1 MSQQKPAQHRRTGH
15 RMSRLARFAPT
26 SMMRRLFSFYRLQL
40 RLLWTWRPGRRALVL
55 RVAISFLVG
64 IAALTLTVW
73 VVPGIHATGPVS
85 VAGAF
90 VVLSALNLLVRPVL
104 LAVLAPFSPIAL
116 ALATLFFQVAAF
128 YVIGETMP
136 GITVD
141 GPVPAFTASWAYAI
155 VSVTFT
161 SILSSSSDDSYWG
174 VLIRQ
179 LALSRRGVIRTDRP
193 GVVVIQVDGLAH
205 PVLTHQIRA
214 GRVPFL
220 SRWVRTGSM
229 RLDRWTC
236 LLPSQT
242 SASQAGI
249 LHGNN
254 GFIPAFRWW
263 EKDRGRMMVSNR
275 PEDAAEI
282 GRRASNGRG
291 LLAVDGASIGN
302 LVSGDAVRSY
312 ITAATI
318 RDPGQGLGRSQTF
331 FSFFASPY
339 NYLHTTALTVGEV
352 FKEYVQ
358 AARAKRNGVEPRMER
373 GFPYPIARAATNVA
387 LRALATSLVLEEM
400 FRGTPVIYVDYTDYD
415 EIAHHSGPERAE
427 TLDALDGVDRVIRS
441 LARAAEDTPRPYKF
455 VILSDH
461 GQSLGATFRQRY
473 GQTLQQVIT
482 ALMGGDV
489 HTHSTV
495 DPLAAWGPI
504 AGVLAETSQTAGATG
519 ALTRVMTRSSRA
531 EATAADEQRAAD
543 TTLPELVV
551 APSGNLA
558 LVYFPRMAGRATV
571 EEIDRS
577 WPGLVASLG
586 RHPGIG
592 LLMARSKAH
601 GTVVVGARGSRYLDS
616 GRVEGEDP
624 VAPYGEHAITGLR
637 RLAGMEHCGD
647 LVLVSLYDAE
657 TDEVAAFEELIGSHG
672 GIGGAQ
678 TEAFILHPADWT
690 VDEPLVGAEA
700 VYRQLRRWLDPRGLG
715 PRPSVPPA
723 D

>member
-1 MSQQKPAQHRRTGH
+1 MI
-15 RMSRLARFAPT
+15 
-26 SMMRRLFSFYRLQL
+26 RRLFSFYRLQL
-40 RLLWTWRPGRRALVL
+40 RLLWTWRPGRRALLL
-55 RVAISFLVG
+55 RIGISFVVG
-64 IAALTLTVW
+64 IAALTLTIW
-73 VVPGIHATGPVS
+73 MVPGIHATGPVP

-90 VVLSALNLLVRPVL
+90 VVLSLLNLVVRPVL
-104 LAVLAPFSPIAL
+104 LALLAPFSPFAL
-116 ALATLFFQVAAF
+116 GLATIVFQMAAF
-128 YVIGETMP
+128 VLIGETTP

-141 GPVPAFTASWAYAI
+141 GPLPAVAASWVYAV

-161 SILSSSSDDSYWG
+161 SILSSSSDESYWG
-174 VLIRQ
+174 VLVRQ
-179 LALSRRGVIRTDRP
+179 LALSRRGIIRTDRP
-193 GVVVIQVDGLAH
+193 GVVIVQVDGLAH
-205 PVLTHQIRA
+205 PVLTHQVRA

-220 SRWVRTGSM
+220 SRWVRSGAM

-282 GRRASNGRG
+282 GRRASDGRG
-291 LLAVDGASIGN
+291 LLAADGASIGN
-302 LVSGDAVRSY
+302 LVAGDAVRSY
-312 ITAATI
+312 ITASTI
-318 RDPGQGLGRSQTF
+318 RDPSQGLGRSQTF

-339 NYLHTTALTVGEV
+339 NYLHTIALTVGEV

-373 GFPYPIARAATNVA
+373 GFPYPVARAATNVA

-441 LARAAEDTPRPYKF
+441 LARAGEDTPRPYKF
-455 VILSDH
+455 VVLSDH

-473 GQTLQQVIT
+473 GQTLQQVV
-482 ALMGGDV
+482 AGLMGGVV
-489 HTHSTV
+489 HTHNAV
-495 DPLAAWGPI
+495 DPLDVWGPI
-504 AGVLAETSQTAGATG
+504 AGVFAETSQTAGATG
-519 ALTRVMTRSSRA
+519 ALTRAMTRSSRA
-531 EATAADEQRAAD
+531 EAADADARRAAD

-558 LVYFPRMAGRATV
+558 HVYFPRMAGRATV
-571 EEIDRS
+571 EVIERA

-592 LLMARSKAH
+592 MLMARSEAH
-601 GTVVVGARGSRYLDS
+601 GTVVIGGRGSRYLDG
-616 GRVEGEDP
+616 GRVEGDDP
-624 VAPYGEHAITGLR
+624 LAPYGEHATTGLR
-637 RLAGMEHCGD
+637 LLAGMEHCGD
-647 LVLVSLYDAE
+647 LVAISMFDAE

-672 GIGGAQ
+672 GIGGPQ
-678 TEAFILHPADWT
+678 TEAFILHPAEWT

-700 VYRQLRRWLDPRGLG
+700 VHRQLRRWLDGLGLG
-715 PRPSVPPA
+715 PKPLPIPDAAS